1 MSANTLPYPPRVD
14 PSTIA
19 IFLDVDGTLLEIAPT
34 PEAVVVPDELPG
46 ILDQLDQATGGAIAV
61 VSGRSLAQLDEI
73 FQPVTLSAAGLHGLE
88 RRNRGAGL
96 ERGVEKPA
104 IHDAAKVRLEAFA
117 AEHPGTIVE
126 DKGIT
131 LALHYRGAPDARE
144 AASALVHQ
152 ILEESRNTLTLLDGK
167 MVFELKPPGFDKGKS
182 VEVFLQEPP
191 YAGRMP
197 VFAGD
202 DVTDEA
208 GFKVTNALNGVTVR
222 IGGNSDRDT
231 AAKYAVDS
239 VSELRVWLKSLMAG

>member
-1 MSANTLPYPPRVD
+1 MSANTLPYPPKVD

-34 PEAVVVPDELPG
+34 PEGVVVPDELPAL
-46 ILDQLDQATGGAIAV
+46 LDQLDHATGGAIAV

-88 RRNRGAGL
+88 RRNRGAGA

-104 IHDAAKVRLEAFA
+104 IHDEAKKRLEAFA

-126 DKGIT
+126 DKGVT
-131 LALHYRGAPDARE
+131 LALHYRGAPDVRDE
-144 AASALVHQ
+144 ASTLVHE
-152 ILEESRNTLTLLDGK
+152 ILKASQGTLTLLDGK

-182 VEVFLQEPP
+182 VEVFLAEPP

-208 GFKVTNALNGVTVR
+208 GFKVTNALNGITVR

-231 AAKYAVDS
+231 TATFAVDS
-239 VSELRVWLKSLMAG
+239 VSELRVWLRSLMAG